1 MAGDLIEPVADAA
14 AFGTLLADA
23 RLNAVLVGPGGG
35 VDARTR
41 EQALTAL
48 ALDRRVVLDADPIR
62 VFEGG
67 PGNSFRAV
75 GSVGKFGATPPQ
87 REFRLRVPV
96 FCGSRP

>member
-1 MAGDLIEPVADAA
+1 MAGALIEPVADAA

-48 ALDRRVVLDADPIR
+48 ALDRRVVLDADAIS
-62 VFEGG
+62 VFEAG
-67 PGNSFRAV
+67 PDPLFRAIGAEGTCV
-75 GSVGKFGATPPQ
+75 LTPHEGEVRRLLDGK
-87 REFRLRVPV
+87 RVA
-96 FCGSRP
+96 